1 MLKRI
6 TCLFLVALTLV
17 SCFALPSYAATCS
30 SGKNTRT
37 ITVST
42 YASYWYPGSS
52 SITLKQTKGTL
63 AYSKTDIWGRH
74 VETRT
79 TKEYGCWDVSVR
91 ATDGSHSYTKQFNGS
106 SVKLTL
112 KPNKT
117 YKINVSYD
125 SAQEIFLMVK
135 RVNSRWSTLPT
146 WHVSSSWKVSNYY

>member
-6 TCLFLVALTLV
+6 PCLLLVALTLV
-17 SCFALPSYAATCS
+17 SCFVLPSSAATCS

-42 YASYWYPGSS
+42 YANYWIPGSS
-52 SITLKQTKGTL
+52 SITLKQTKGTI
-63 AYSKTDIWGRH
+63 AYSKTNIWGQH

-117 YKINVSYD
+117 YKITVSYD
-125 SAQEIFLMVK
+125 STQEIFLMIK
-135 RVNSRWSTLPT
+135 RPNSRWNTYPS
-146 WHVSSSWKVSNYY
+146 WRVSSSWKVSSYY